1 MHPKTNAAGAEMFAQ
16 ILITS
21 DMQKQ
26 IGDFGNEEFGQPLFM
41 PNASALG
48 GPDY

>member
-16 ILITS
+16 ILVTS
-21 DMQKQ
+21 DMQRQ
-26 IGDFGNEEFGQPLFM
+26 IGDFGREEFGQPLFVS
-41 PNASALG
+41 NASALG